1 MPADAPRLHFVKAE
15 SGRGAGPG
23 PRHGGESN
31 VKLRDNDHVV
41 GYVFAAPFILGFLI
55 FTLYPIFSSLYYSF
69 TDYNLFEAPRWV
81 GFDNFEKMFTA
92 DDKYWKS
99 VSVTLTYVLASVPF
113 RLAFALAV
121 AMMLNKAFTGIGLY
135 RSAYYLPSLIG
146 GSVAVSIMWT
156 QVFGDHGLVN
166 SALALIGIHTDTSWI
181 GNPSTA
187 LWTLIALSVWQFGSS
202 MLIFLAGLKNIPN
215 SYYEAASVDGANG
228 IHRFFKITL
237 PLLSPIILFNLIM
250 QTISAFM
257 TFTPAYII
265 SRGEG
270 GPLDN
275 TLLYSLYLYRRAF
288 QFYEMG
294 YASAMAWVMLI
305 VIAVIALALFKT
317 SKYWVHY
324 EAKGER

>member
-1 MPADAPRLHFVKAE
+1 M
-15 SGRGAGPG
+15 
-23 PRHGGESN
+23 
-31 VKLRDNDHVV
+31 KLRENDNVV
-41 GYVFAAPFILGFLI
+41 GYVFASPFILGFLI
-55 FTLYPIFSSLYYSF
+55 FTLYPILSSLFYSF
-69 TDYNLFEAPRWV
+69 TEYNLMEAPKWV
-81 GFDNFEKMFTA
+81 GFANYEKMFTD
-92 DDKYWKS
+92 DDKLWKS
-99 VSVTLTYVLASVPF
+99 FEVTFTYVFASVPL
-113 RLAFALAV
+113 RLTFALIV
-121 AMMLNKAFTGIGLY
+121 AMLLNKAISGIGVY

-156 QVFGDHGLVN
+156 QIFGDKGLLN
-166 SALALIGIHTDTSWI
+166 STLALVGIHTETSWI
-181 GNPSTA
+181 GSPGTA

-202 MLIFLAGLKNIPN
+202 MLIFLAGLKNIPV
-215 SYYEAASVDGANG
+215 SYYEAAGVDGANAW
-228 IHRFFKITL
+228 HRFFKITL

-288 QFYEMG
+288 VFFEMG

-305 VIAVIALALFKT
+305 IVGVIALVIFKT
-317 SKYWVHY
+317 STYWVHY
-324 EAKGER
+324 ESKEAK

>member
-1 MPADAPRLHFVKAE
+1 M
-15 SGRGAGPG
+15 
-23 PRHGGESN
+23 
-31 VKLRDNDHVV
+31 KLRDNNNVV
-41 GYVFAAPFILGFLI
+41 GYVFTAPFIIGFLI
-55 FTLYPIFSSLYYSF
+55 FTLYPILSSLYYSF
-69 TDYNLFEAPRWV
+69 TEYNLMEAPRWI
-81 GFDNFEKMFTA
+81 GFDNYIKIFTD
-92 DDKYWKS
+92 DDKIWKS
-99 VSVTLTYVLASVPF
+99 FQVTFTYVFASVPL
-113 RLAFALAV
+113 RLGFALLV
-121 AMMLNKAFTGIGLY
+121 AMLLNKAARGIGVY

-156 QVFGDHGLVN
+156 QIFGDKGLLN
-166 SALALIGIHTDTSWI
+166 SFLGMIGIHTETSWI
-181 GNPSTA
+181 GSPGTA

-202 MLIFLAGLKNIPN
+202 MLIFLAGLKNIPA
-215 SYYEAASVDGANG
+215 SLYEAASVDGANG
-228 IHRFFKITL
+228 IYKFFKITL

-288 QFYEMG
+288 VFFEMG
-294 YASAMAWVMLI
+294 YASALAWIMLI
-305 VIAVIALALFKT
+305 IIGVITLVIFKS

-324 EAKGER
+324 EAKGDK

>member
-1 MPADAPRLHFVKAE
+1 M
-15 SGRGAGPG
+15 
-23 PRHGGESN
+23 N
-31 VKLRDNDHVV
+31 KLINNDNTV

-69 TDYNLFEAPRWV
+69 TDYNLFEAPRMI
-81 GFDNFEKMFTA
+81 GFDNYEKMFTA
-92 DDKYWKS
+92 DDKFWKS
-99 VSVTLTYVLASVPF
+99 LQVTFTYVFASVPF
-113 RLAFALAV
+113 RLMFALAV
-121 AMMLNKAFTGIGLY
+121 AMLLNKAISGIGLY
-135 RSAYYLPSLIG
+135 RSSYYLPSLIG

-156 QVFGDHGLVN
+156 QVFGDKGLLN
-166 SALALIGIHTDTSWI
+166 SALALIGINSTTSWI
-181 GNPSTA
+181 GSPSTA

-202 MLIFLAGLKNIPN
+202 MLIFLAGLKNIPQ
-215 SYYEAASVDGANG
+215 SYYEAASVDGAG
-228 IHRFFKITL
+228 RVRQFFNITL

-305 VIAVIALALFKT
+305 LIGIIALILFQT
-317 SKYWVHY
+317 SKLWVHY
-324 EAKGER
+324 ESKGDR

>member
-1 MPADAPRLHFVKAE
+1 M
-15 SGRGAGPG
+15 
-23 PRHGGESN
+23 N
-31 VKLRDNDHVV
+31 KLRNNDNLV
-41 GYVFAAPFILGFLI
+41 GYVFASPFILGFLI
-55 FTLYPIFSSLYYSF
+55 FTLYPIISSLYYSF
-69 TDYNLFEAPRWV
+69 TDYNLFEAPSV
-81 GFDNFEKMFTA
+81 IGFDNYQKMFTA

-99 VSVTLTYVLASVPF
+99 LRVTFTYVFASVPL
-113 RLAFALAV
+113 RLIFALGV
-121 AMMLNKAFTGIGLY
+121 AMLLNKAARGIGVY
-135 RSAYYLPSLIG
+135 RSSFYLPSLIG

-156 QVFGDHGLVN
+156 QVFGDKGLLN
-166 SALALIGIHTDTSWI
+166 SFLSVFGIHTDISWI
-181 GNPSTA
+181 GNPATA

-202 MLIFLAGLKNIPN
+202 MLIFLAGLKNIPH
-215 SYYEAASVDGANG
+215 SYYEAASVDGAG
-228 IHRFFKITL
+228 KVRQFFNITL

-294 YASAMAWVMLI
+294 YASAMAWVMLLLI
-305 VIAVIALALFKT
+305 GLIALVLFQT
-317 SKYWVHY
+317 SKYWVYY
-324 EAKGER
+324 ESKGER